1 MPQSDGRDVASE
13 QKMIAEIILFTEV
26 VHKAWLATLCQI
38 VKGIIITKII
48 VLGELRIEMVSK

>member
-1 MPQSDGRDVASE
+1 MPQSDGMDGLSE
-13 QKMIAEIILFTEV
+13 QKMIAEIILF
-26 VHKAWLATLCQI
+26 VHNAWLVTLCQI